1 MTGERDPG
9 SFAFPRRYLP
19 RLPARRG
26 LLLALAAVGL
36 LALAAGGL
44 WNAPDRAAANTLT
57 PPDTEGDVG
66 MYTSLVLDGSDF
78 PVVSYFDQING
89 DLKVLHCGEANCSSG
104 NVITSPDT
112 GGDVGRWTSLALD
125 GSGFPVVSYWDL
137 TNDDLKVMHC
147 NDANCSGSNESITSP
162 DTVGWVGFDT
172 SLALDASGNP
182 VVSYADGTNG
192 DLKVLHCG
200 DANCNAGNSI
210 TSPDTAA

>member
-125 GSGFPVVSYWDL
+125 GSGFPVVSY
-137 TNDDLKVMHC
+137 
-147 NDANCSGSNESITSP
+147 S
-162 DTVGWVGFDT
+162 
-172 SLALDASGNP
+172 
-182 VVSYADGTNG
+182 DGTNG

-200 DANCNAGNSI
+200 NASCTAGNTV
-210 TSPDTAA
+210 TSPDTAGTVGSQTSLALDASGYPVVSYYDWANQDLKV